1 MTNILRIDASAR
13 TENSVSR
20 DLLDRIIARFDAAGD
35 ATVTHRDLA
44 HGVPLIDEDWVGAN
58 FTPAD
63 ARNDAQ
69 KEKLAV
75 SDELV
80 GEVKDA
86 DVLLIG
92 LPIYNFSVPAA
103 MKAWIDQ
110 IARAGVTFK
119 YTEYGPKGLLEGKR
133 AIVVVASGGT
143 EMGSDIDFASGYLRH
158 VLGFIGIEDVVFVP
172 ADRMMVDAEATLK
185 SAHEAVE
192 ALTIAA

>member
-63 ARNDAQ
+63 ARSDAQ